1 MTLSTFGRYQI
12 EAELGRGAMGT
23 VYRAVDPLL
32 ERTVAIK
39 TLNPDLPGDTLA
51 EVKARFLRE
60 ARSAGKLNHPNVVTI
75 YDVGEADGIAYI
87 AMEFLDGRSL
97 REVLDAN
104 TMLPI
109 YTIADIAAQIAD
121 ALDYAQRNGIVHRD
135 VKPAN
140 IMISRM
146 GHAKLADF
154 GLAYVQSST
163 MTQVGTVL
171 GTPKYLSPEQV
182 LGQPVD
188 GRADIFGLGVV
199 LFEMLTRKTPF
210 ERPHMT
216 VASLL
221 QNIVTE
227 PAPSAVA
234 LNREIP
240 AAFDSI
246 LARALAKR
254 PEDRYQRGG
263 DFANDLRNYK
273 RLSGPEADLT
283 MIAPRGVQPA
293 AVTSAPLAPEIPAG
307 SGPVRADSISQEDVS
322 QLLQDVEAFS
332 RNLDAEQARQR
343 AEYEAREKAAAEAA
357 RAAAEARAAAASQT
371 RAQAATPAAKSGL
384 IGMLR
389 GQRQQKVESI
399 QQSDEQSLESA
410 WILDAKLRQ
419 VFSFLLELVREFNAV
434 TPVYSGR
441 LNLIFVG
448 ALPALTLKD
457 GFCDY
462 RTRKFDR
469 KDVIDHVSL
478 AYQMSADVE
487 HRASLNRDDARL
499 LRAHLER
506 ARIAFTERE
515 QRDAQTGMPRV
526 GFSIPCTVQASATV
540 RADYDAGSALF
551 QCQNVGLL
559 GLARYRL
566 AAAEINDDS
575 IEEFGKLIL
584 GLPNRFAGFRRLDEL
599 R

>member
-506 ARIAFTERE
+506 ARIAFTECE